1 LAADLSVLILTLNEE
16 KNLERCLE
24 AVRWS
29 DDVIVFDSFSTDR
42 TVEIARD
49 WGARVVQRKFDR
61 EPVHR
66 TASLRL
72 GFKHRWVFNPDADE
86 IATPE
91 LAKEM
96 RAVIETCPPE
106 IAAFRMRRKDMFM
119 GRWIRHSS
127 LYPTW
132 LVRLFRPEAIRFER
146 NINLRYLVT
155 GPEDRLQH
163 HLLHYSFNKGLD
175 EWIAKHNR
183 YSRAEAFESLA
194 SLSAGEPDMAGLF
207 SPDPVRR
214 RRALKEESFLLPFRP
229 AWRFFY
235 MYLVRLGIC
244 DGAPGF
250 HYCCLLSFYEYM
262 ISIKTREILA
272 EKAGMTL

>member
-1 LAADLSVLILTLNEE
+1 LTADLSVLILTLNEE

-29 DDVIVFDSFSTDR
+29 DDVVVFDSCSTDR

-49 WGARVVQRKFDR
+49 WGARVVQRRFDH
-61 EPVHR
+61 EPLHR
-66 TASLRL
+66 AASLQA

-86 IATPE
+86 VATPE
-91 LAKEM
+91 LTKEM
-96 RAVIETCPPE
+96 HAAIENAAPDV
-106 IAAFRMRRKDMFM
+106 AAFRMRRKEMFM

-146 NINLRYLVT
+146 NINLRYLVR
-155 GPEDRLQH
+155 GSEGNLQH

-183 YSRAEAFESLA
+183 YSRAEAYEALA
-194 SLSAGEPDMAGLF
+194 SLSNGKLDLGGLF
-207 SPDPVRR
+207 STDPVRR
-214 RRALKEESFLLPFRP
+214 RRALKENSLAMPFRP
-229 AWRFFY
+229 AWRFLY
-235 MYLVRLGIC
+235 MYLMRRGIC
-244 DGAPGF
+244 DGVPGF

-272 EKAGMTL
+272 NKPETTL